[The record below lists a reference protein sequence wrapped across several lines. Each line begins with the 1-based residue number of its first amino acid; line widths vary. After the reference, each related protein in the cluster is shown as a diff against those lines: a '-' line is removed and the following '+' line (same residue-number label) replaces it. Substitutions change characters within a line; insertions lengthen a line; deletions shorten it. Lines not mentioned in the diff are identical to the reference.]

1 MAKRSNAGGGLGSRV
16 VKNNQAGRK
25 VEPRAQGIRPGAVS
39 QIGQS
44 LGTHAQ
50 EAGAKKLDPIVPT
63 RTQGYNA
70 PVGAQ
75 TNAKPTIHATG
86 TQAQHESVAGSPKP
100 EGRDILGAFGSESP
114 NVRARR

>member
-1 MAKRSNAGGGLGSRV
+1 MARNAGGGAGSRV

-25 VEPRAQGIRPGAVS
+25 VEPRAQGVRPGAVS

-50 EAGAKKLDPIVPT
+50 EAGAKKLNPIAPT

-70 PVGAQ
+70 PIGAQ

-86 TQAQHESVAGSPKP
+86 TQAQHGPVAGTPKP
-100 EGRDILGAFGSESP
+100 AGRDILQSFGPESP